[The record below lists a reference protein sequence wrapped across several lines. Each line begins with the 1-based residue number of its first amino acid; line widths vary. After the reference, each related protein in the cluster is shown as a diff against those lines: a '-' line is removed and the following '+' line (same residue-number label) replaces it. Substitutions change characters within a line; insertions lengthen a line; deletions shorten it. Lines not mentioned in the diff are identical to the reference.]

1 MGSCQRV
8 PYGFPSAVVRHGCHC
23 TLLLRGRQSSLGM
36 AQGLVLVIHVGT
48 AGGLSGH
55 AHFRQVFPYC
65 SDHIPRIGFGM
76 SDVADIPK
84 PLVGKGL
91 SSLTMNRSN
100 LTLAAIPMRT
110 HSAHCKRHV
119 GRVGIAGMLCHHLF
133 SPFWLRLHS
142 GKPFRFTFEKALGCH
157 VREFLAASHLK
168 KLVVSLLPS

>member
-1 MGSCQRV
+1 MPVGFTSENALWCHVRECLAASCLRM
-8 PYGFPSAVVRHGCHC
+8 PYGFPSADVRHGCHC

-36 AQGLVLVIHVGT
+36 AQGLVLVIQVRT

-91 SSLTMNRSN
+91 SSHTMKRSN
-100 LTLAAIPMRT
+100 LTLAAIPVRT
-110 HSAHCKRHV
+110 RPAHCKRHD

-133 SPFWLRLHS
+133 Q
-142 GKPFRFTFEKALGCH
+142 
-157 VREFLAASHLK
+157 
-168 KLVVSLLPS
+168 SLLALTSFRNACRFHV

>member
-1 MGSCQRV
+1 MNPILMRILANRPFGSDYGKSGVKALWSLFSC
-8 PYGFPSAVVRHGCHC
+8 GFPDPVVRHGCHC

-36 AQGLVLVIHVGT
+36 GQGLVLVIHVGT

-65 SDHIPRIGFGM
+65 SDHIPRIGSGM

-100 LTLAAIPMRT
+100 LTLAAIPVRT
-110 HSAHCKRHV
+110 RPLTVSGMTGESA
-119 GRVGIAGMLCHHLF
+119 
-133 SPFWLRLHS
+133 
-142 GKPFRFTFEKALGCH
+142 
-157 VREFLAASHLK
+157 
-168 KLVVSLLPS
+168 